1 MEQEKG
7 ITGNALKII
16 ALITMTLDH
25 VGLLLLHNYQPFRIV
40 GRIAFPLFAYMIAE
54 GCRYTKNKRN
64 YFLRI
69 FGLGLLCQLAYYIT
83 ERSTYQGILMTFSVS
98 ILISYAV
105 LWAQGNRQNKQGNKK
120 DKVNVSSGNGAL
132 PEYVILSRQGIMSWC
147 IVVVLIALAAVI
159 TGQLPI
165 LPARWQIQFDYGFF
179 GILLP
184 VLIAAGKNKW
194 QKLILSAVGISLTA
208 LSFSGSFGKIQWA
221 SLAAVPIIALY
232 NGRKGKWNMKYLF
245 YIYYPLHMAVI
256 YGLAMIIH

>member
-7 ITGNALKII
+7 LNGNVLKII

-25 VGLLLLHNYQPFRIV
+25 VGLLLLHNYQPFRII

-98 ILISYAV
+98 VLISYVV
-105 LWAQGNRQNKQGNKK
+105 LWAQGDGKDRQENKK
-120 DKVNVSSGNGAL
+120 DKINVSSGNGIV
-132 PEYVILSRQGIMSWC
+132 PWCVVI
-147 IVVVLIALAAVI
+147 VLIALAAVV

-165 LPARWQIQFDYGFF
+165 LPDGWQIEFDYGFF

-184 VLIAAGKNKW
+184 VLIVIGKNKW
-194 QKLILSAVGISLTA
+194 QKLLLSAIGISLVA
-208 LSFSGSFGKIQWA
+208 LSFDGSFGKIQWA
-221 SLAAVPIIALY
+221 SLAALPLIAFY
-232 NGRKGKWNMKYLF
+232 NGRKGTWNMKYLF

-256 YGLAMIIH
+256 YGLTMIIH